1 MFCTKCG
8 NALPDDARFCT
19 VCGAAMAA
27 PADAPAEA
35 PAAAEPAAE
44 PVATPEV
51 SEPVSEPVAAPE
63 VSEPVAEPVAA
74 PEVTEAVAAPEVV
87 AEAPEAVEVP
97 TETAAPEALPNDE
110 QAPVTEESANYAAP
124 SCVPYTEDAPVAP
137 APKKGKKK
145 LILLIV
151 AAVLALAL
159 IVGGV
164 IFAVA
169 YNSPEA
175 KLLRAA
181 KGSGEQLEL
190 MLANSPE
197 FLKLVEN
204 ATALSGDRTIT
215 TKTISEAE
223 LSGLYSSRSE
233 ITYRVDQSLSTK
245 QYRLQ
250 VESEILL
257 EAADY
262 PELNT
267 DAHSI
272 FEIYADEQE
281 LILSV
286 PEEVEGAYSL
296 PMDHLGEKLLDSELG
311 DLLLEELEP
320 DEETLRIIELL
331 DIDLFFLHG
340 SELKELCP
348 DEYQRFMDGL
358 TVEKSDT
365 AIVNAENTDQVY
377 RIGVDMNAL
386 VDLILAYEEY
396 AIDAALG
403 QGLFLELEDD
413 LEEINEDISQL
424 REYELVAYAGVRDGN
439 LIAAQLQVN
448 GEESHTATFILC
460 GSGNIWE
467 EFVLY
472 ADEELVLEGGLCST
486 EEGFRFSAEA
496 DGEVY
501 TLECR
506 DREREVEI
514 PLSDM
519 DPLTWNFS
527 TENGGYEISYE
538 MESEE
543 FHTVYSMTAEPVGKI
558 EKPEGAREL
567 FSMTVEELESLAEDL
582 MGFFLGY

>member
-1 MFCTKCG
+1 MFCFKCG
-8 NALPDDARFCT
+8 KALPDDARFCT
-19 VCGAAMAA
+19 VCGAAMAE
-27 PADAPAEA
+27 PALAPAEA
-35 PAAAEPAAE
+35 PAAAEP
-44 PVATPEV
+44 
-51 SEPVSEPVAAPE
+51 
-63 VSEPVAEPVAA
+63 VAEPVAA
-74 PEVTEAVAAPEVV
+74 SEVTETVAETSEATEAPAETVTPEAPTND
-87 AEAPEAVEVP
+87 AEAP
-97 TETAAPEALPNDE
+97 AP
-110 QAPVTEESANYAAP
+110 EESANYAAP

-145 LILLIV
+145 LILMIV

-159 IVGGV
+159 IAGGV
-164 IFAVA
+164 VFAVA

-215 TKTISEAE
+215 TKTISETE

-233 ITYRVDQSLSTK
+233 TTYRVDQSLSTK
-245 QYRLQ
+245 QYRIQ
-250 VESEILL
+250 VESYMSL
-257 EAADY
+257 EAVDY
-262 PELNT
+262 PEMNM
-267 DAHSI
+267 DNHRI
-272 FEIYADEQE
+272 FEIYADQQE

-296 PMDHLGEKLLDSELG
+296 PMEHLGEKLLDSELG

-331 DIDLFFLHG
+331 DIDLFSLYG

-365 AIVNAENTDQVY
+365 AIVNAENTDKVY

-424 REYELVAYAGVRDGN
+424 REYELVAYAGIRDGN
-439 LIAAQLQVN
+439 LVAAQLQVN

-472 ADEELVLEGGLCST
+472 ADEELVLEGSFCSN
-486 EEGFRFSAEA
+486 EDGFRFSAEV

-501 TLECR
+501 TFECR
-506 DREREVEI
+506 DRDREVEI
-514 PLSDM
+514 SFSDI

-527 TENGGYEISYE
+527 TENGGYEIFYE
-538 MESEE
+538 MEIEE
-543 FHTVYSMTAEPVGKI
+543 SHTVYSMTAEPIGKI
-558 EKPEGAREL
+558 EKPEGARDL
-567 FSMTVEELESLAEDL
+567 FSMTVEELEDVGEDL
-582 MGFFLGY
+582 IGIFLWY